1 MKHTLAVGSAVDA
14 ATVSAL
20 CSTAGCST
28 LTECFGESV
37 MLPAASVATA
47 GEGTFRWAVP
57 LVVSAE
63 WSSLAGAGEST
74 GSSFIALEGPFDWLR
89 KRK

>member
-1 MKHTLAVGSAVDA
+1 MNKKGIKSEKLATHNPQSKMKHTLAVGSAVDA

-47 GEGTFRWAVP
+47 GEGTFR
-57 LVVSAE
+57 
-63 WSSLAGAGEST
+63 
-74 GSSFIALEGPFDWLR
+74 
-89 KRK
+89 